1 MTRKV
6 SFSHM
11 SKTDECKNN
20 EMILALFILL
30 QIKFVRIWV
39 IRYTFGFT
47 SFLHF
52 IFSQPLPVKCIVCD
66 YTITAIL

>member
-11 SKTDECKNN
+11 GKTDECENN

-47 SFLHF
+47 SFLHL
-52 IFSQPLPVKCIVCD
+52 IFSQHLPVKCIVCD
-66 YTITAIL
+66 HTITAIL

>member
-1 MTRKV
+1 MTQKV

-11 SKTDECKNN
+11 GKTDECKNN

-39 IRYTFGFT
+39 ICYTFDFK
-47 SFLHF
+47 SFLHL
-52 IFSQPLPVKCIVCD
+52 IFLQHRPVNCIC
-66 YTITAIL
+66 L